1 MLGKDGEKC
10 LQGISGGQI
19 RKSLVC
25 PSEMPELDQTSYN
38 MPLKKP
44 KTGSNTVRFM
54 FQENSCGIIEEKEL
68 KGEKM
73 FTGY

>member
-25 PSEMPELDQTSYN
+25 PPEMPELDQTSYN

-54 FQENSCGIIEEKEL
+54 F
-68 KGEKM
+68 
-73 FTGY
+73 